1 MGEGVLMLVLIAMAL
16 LSIGL
21 LAAAIAFDK
30 IWHAADAME
39 KYNAD

>member
-1 MGEGVLMLVLIAMAL
+1 MLVLIATAL

-21 LAAAIAFDK
+21 LAAAIAFSTL
-30 IWHAADAME
+30 WNSADAME

>member
-1 MGEGVLMLVLIAMAL
+1 MIVLIAMAL

-30 IWHAADAME
+30 IWHAADIAE
-39 KYNAD
+39 KSSAE

>member
-1 MGEGVLMLVLIAMAL
+1 MLVLIATAL

-21 LAAAIAFDK
+21 LAAAVAFDK
-30 IWHAADAME
+30 IWHAADVAE

>member
-1 MGEGVLMLVLIAMAL
+1 MGQGLLMIVLIAMAL